1 MQKKPQ
7 KILATIGRKQIGT
20 LSSAEHG
27 QQLTAVCFMNA
38 IGTFVPPVFIFPR
51 KRFKN
56 DSIDSAPLGSKAFC
70 QEKGWM
76 TSEIFLKWLEHF
88 VHHYSASKTNKK
100 FLLLDG
106 HVTHKSLAV
115 LEYAKENGVVIFCFP
130 ADYTHRVQSLDVGF
144 FGPLQTYYDQ
154 EIQTW
159 LRQHPGR
166 VVTHFQVPGLLNNA
180 YLKMQL

>member
-1 MQKKPQ
+1 M
-7 KILATIGRKQIGT
+7 
-20 LSSAEHG
+20 
-27 QQLTAVCFMNA
+27 
-38 IGTFVPPVFIFPR
+38 
-51 KRFKN
+51 
-56 DSIDSAPLGSKAFC
+56 DSAPLGSKAFC

-106 HVTHKSLAV
+106 RVTHKSLAV

-166 VVTHFQVPGLLNNA
+166 VVTHFQIPGLLNNA
-180 YLKMQL
+180 YLKSATLPNAVHAFAKTGIYPFNANIFEDWMFAPSLTTEKVEQVKSN